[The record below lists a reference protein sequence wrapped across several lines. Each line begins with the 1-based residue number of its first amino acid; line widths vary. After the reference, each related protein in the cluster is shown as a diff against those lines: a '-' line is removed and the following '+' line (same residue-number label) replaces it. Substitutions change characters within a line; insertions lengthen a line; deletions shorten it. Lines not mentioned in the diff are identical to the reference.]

1 MAPRANWKGY
11 LKLSLV
17 SCAVALFPATTRSER
32 ISFHIINRNTGN
44 RVRNQRIDAETGDV
58 VETEDQVKG
67 FEIEGDEHII
77 VEDEDFER
85 VALESTHT
93 IDIDTFVER
102 DEVDAIF
109 LDESYYLAP
118 DDEVGAEAFA
128 VIRDA
133 MRESGLVGIA
143 RVVMHRRE
151 HPVMLQPR
159 GKGIMATIL
168 RFRSEVRRESRYFSE
183 IPSTRV
189 PQEMLDLALHILE
202 TKKGKFEP
210 ERFEDRYEQAL
221 GEMIEAKRHGRTPPA
236 APPPK
241 PGNVVSLM
249 EALRRS
255 LKGERRPPSGR
266 SSQARGAKKRST
278 ASRRRLKRAS

>member
-17 SCAVALFPATTRSER
+17 SCAVALFPATSRSER
-32 ISFHIINRNTGN
+32 ISFHILNRNTGN

-58 VETEDQVKG
+58 VESEDQVKG
-67 FEIEGDEHII
+67 FEVEGNEHII

-102 DEVDAIF
+102 DEVDEIF

-151 HPVMLQPR
+151 HPVMLQAR

-183 IPSTRV
+183 IPNTRV
-189 PQEMLDLALHILE
+189 PHDMLDLALHILE
-202 TKKGKFEP
+202 TKKGKFDP
-210 ERFEDRYEQAL
+210 DKFEDRYEQAL
-221 GEMIEAKRHGRTPPA
+221 SEMIEAKREGRTPPA

-241 PGNVVSLM
+241 PGNVVNLM

-255 LKGERRPPSGR
+255 LNAERRPPPGR
-266 SSQARGAKKRST
+266 GAQARGAKKT